1 MIYFV
6 IDAAPF
12 WDDGADKRDVGCW
25 ENVQRRRRRRLAP
38 WYNRSSRILAALAA
52 GKVFNAVEGSIR
64 RHKIYGS
71 CWKVDVRMPETV
83 WVPIK
88 ASMGTVKSIQRY
100 RKLFLFI
107 LGAADGRLAPFWKI
121 HPFEKKR
128 FSHLGIFWYGG
139 GLDMDLRVVVRVVCA
154 NLLWYAWLHHW
165 SYHISRIDHLFCT
178 KSSRS
183 IRSMHIF
190 AHGGEGYGYWSTG
203 RGSRGI
209 RELVLVRM
217 VAPLVIPYLMYR
229 ILMIWTNHCM
239 EH

>member
-1 MIYFV
+1 MTPISKWRISLWYGPSLKVSCRFSHGVFDATASLFERCKVRKTVIYFV

-52 GKVFNAVEGSIR
+52 GKVFNAAEGSIR

-88 ASMGTVKSIQRY
+88 AAMGTVKSIQRY
-100 RKLFLFI
+100 RKLFWFI

-128 FSHLGIFWYGG
+128 FSHL
-139 GLDMDLRVVVRVVCA
+139 A
-154 NLLWYAWLHHW
+154 
-165 SYHISRIDHLFCT
+165 S
-178 KSSRS
+178 
-183 IRSMHIF
+183 
-190 AHGGEGYGYWSTG
+190 E
-203 RGSRGI
+203 
-209 RELVLVRM
+209 
-217 VAPLVIPYLMYR
+217 
-229 ILMIWTNHCM
+229 
-239 EH
+239 